1 MAEASP
7 RTVEELALTILV
19 SLATGMPR
27 RWGMVVLRI
36 IATMG
41 AATAV
46 ATAIIV
52 LSGFAP
58 TVDASPNSSAIKS
71 PAIESPAIKGDRLD
85 INLRGP
91 ACSERG
97 WPYFEFGCMY
107 DRTAPDGQVRD
118 GQVRDGQ
125 VRTVRVISAD
135 RLPADIRADI
145 QPATSGIVD

>member
-1 MAEASP
+1 MRSGE
-7 RTVEELALTILV
+7 T
-19 SLATGMPR
+19 
-27 RWGMVVLRI
+27 VVLRL
-36 IATMG
+36 IATIG

-58 TVDASPNSSAIKS
+58 AVDASPKSQATES
-71 PAIESPAIKGDRLD
+71 PAIKSPAIKGDRLD

-91 ACSERG
+91 ACSGRG

-118 GQVRDGQ
+118 GQVRDVQ
-125 VRTVRVISAD
+125 VRTVRVIPAD

-145 QPATSGIVD
+145 QTATSGIVD